1 MIAAIGDRQM
11 LPVHTTLMWNRPSSG
26 RVPANAGRRSGAP
39 DHCARCRLPGTVR
52 RTARH
57 RRRARLPDS
66 ACLFASPRS
75 AARSRRPIR
84 AALAEPWD
92 TGIGLTCGDPDALVR
107 SVLFA
112 VDVDPVT
119 VAEAVDVGAQLLVT
133 HHPLLFR
140 AVQSVAADTPKGRLI
155 HRMLRH
161 GIGHYAAH
169 TNADRAD
176 GGVND
181 ALAGVLGL
189 TGVRPL
195 QPATGAAFDKLVV
208 MVPRGQADVL
218 LDALE
223 RGRCGAGRRLL
234 ARRVPG
240 GRCRAVPPAGRRAPG
255 DRARSAGSSRSRRP
269 GSTWCCR
276 GAAGTPSSRRCT
288 TRTRT
293 RSPGS
298 ISPRW
303 SGSPSAAAGLGRVGE
318 LPAPLTATAFAELVA
333 SALPATVTGARLAG
347 DPHREVR
354 TVAVCGGAGGS
365 LLDLV
370 AGAGVD
376 AFVTADLSHHLAAE
390 FVADPR
396 HPVLVD
402 VAHWA
407 SEWPWLPVAADLLTA
422 RFGAEL
428 AVAVSSRRTDPWTA
442 RRGSG
447 AR

>member
-1 MIAAIGDRQM
+1 MPVRLAEICHALDAAY
-11 LPVHTTLMWNRPSSG
+11 PS
-26 RVPANAGRRSGAP
+26 
-39 DHCARCRLPGTVR
+39 
-52 RTARH
+52 
-57 RRRARLPDS
+57 
-66 ACLFASPRS
+66 
-75 AARSRRPIR
+75 
-84 AALAEPWD
+84 ALAEPWD
-92 TGIGLTCGDPDALVR
+92 TGIGLTCGDPDASVR
-107 SVLFA
+107 SVLLA

-140 AVQSVAADTPKGRLI
+140 PVQSVAADTPKGRLI

-208 MVPRGQADVL
+208 MVPRADADAL
-218 LDALE
+218 LDAL
-223 RGRCGAGRRLL
+223 GAVGAGRVGDYSHAAFRVDGVGQFRPL
-234 ARRVPG
+234 AGAHPAVGEVGRIEQVEETRIDTVLPRGSRDAVIAALHSAHPYEEPG
-240 GRCRAVPPAGRRAPG
+240 FDLTEMVRF
-255 DRARSAGSSRSRRP
+255 
-269 GSTWCCR
+269 
-276 GAAGTPSSRRCT
+276 
-288 TRTRT
+288 
-293 RSPGS
+293 
-298 ISPRW
+298 
-303 SGSPSAAAGLGRVGE
+303 PSAAVGLGRVGE
-318 LPAPLTATAFAELVA
+318 LPAPVSATAFAELVA

-390 FVADPR
+390 FVAEPH

-407 SEWPWLPVAADLLTA
+407 SEWPWLPLAAELLTA
-422 RFGAEL
+422 RFGADL

-442 RRGSG
+442 RRVSDS
-447 AR
+447 R